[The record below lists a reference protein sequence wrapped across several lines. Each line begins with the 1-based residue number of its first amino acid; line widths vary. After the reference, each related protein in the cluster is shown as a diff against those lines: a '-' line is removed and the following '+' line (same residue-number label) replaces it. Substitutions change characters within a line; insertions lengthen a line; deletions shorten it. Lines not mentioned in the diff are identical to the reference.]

1 MMKIRK
7 YALEIVLAIVIIALV
22 GITIAQTKPL
32 PAGLIGSIFAPPSVG
47 PAQPSSNYILQL
59 DFTVPAALY
68 GRTLA
73 SKVITPS
80 GEEEMGSFVVR
91 DIRLWRLDGF
101 RIINNQFK
109 FKNQPLHLI
118 LNDITS
124 GEPKTLFEGDI
135 NGPTTLNPT
144 SQDIAT
150 KLNLTLKSD

>member
-1 MMKIRK
+1 
-7 YALEIVLAIVIIALV
+7 
-22 GITIAQTKPL
+22 
-32 PAGLIGSIFAPPSVG
+32 
-47 PAQPSSNYILQL
+47 
-59 DFTVPAALY
+59 
-68 GRTLA
+68 
-73 SKVITPS
+73 
-80 GEEEMGSFVVR
+80 MGSFVVR